1 MKPMPKPGVAI
12 EILPTVSERVAVVI
26 PCYRVRSHVLSV
38 LERIGP
44 EVDRIYV
51 IDDCC
56 PEGSGKLVESVCADP
71 RVRVLYHEQN
81 QGVGGA
87 VITGYR
93 KALEESCDVVVKIDG
108 DGQMA
113 PELIPLFVG
122 AILSGQADYSKG
134 NRFYNLESLAGMP
147 SVRLFG
153 NSVLSF
159 INKVPS
165 GYWDIM
171 DPTNGF
177 TAIHAEVLRLLP
189 LDKLDKRY
197 FFESDMLFR
206 LGTIR
211 AVVRDIPMDA
221 VYQDERSGLRV
232 RKVLVDF
239 PLKFVTRSIKR
250 IVYSYFLRDFNAAS
264 LQLVTGLLLLA
275 FSGAYAVYWW
285 FEYASHNAA
294 APFGTVMV
302 PTIAIILGI
311 QLLLSAISIDIQSV
325 PREPLHKIMMSRRR
339 VMRAARSSEEN
350 APAPQVGNL

>member
-1 MKPMPKPGVAI
+1 MPKAGSTI
-12 EILPTVSERVAVVI
+12 ELFPQHSERVAVVI
-26 PCYRVRSHVLSV
+26 PCYRVRNHILDVLK
-38 LERIGP
+38 RIGP
-44 EVDRIYV
+44 EVHAIYV
-51 IDDCC
+51 VDDCC
-56 PEGSGKLVESVCADP
+56 PEASGKLVESFCDDP
-71 RVRVLYHEQN
+71 RVQVLFHRQN

-87 VITGYR
+87 MVTGYR
-93 KALEESCDVVVKIDG
+93 RALQDNCDVVVKIDG

-113 PELIPLFVG
+113 PELIPMFVG
-122 AILSGQADYSKG
+122 AVLSGQADYSKG
-134 NRFYNLESLAGMP
+134 NRFYNLESLSTMP
-147 SVRLFG
+147 AIRLFG
-153 NSVLSF
+153 NSILSF
-159 INKVPS
+159 VNKVPS

-221 VYQDERSGLRV
+221 VYQDEQSSLRL
-232 RKVLVDF
+232 RKVLFDF
-239 PLKFVTRSIKR
+239 PLKFVTRSVKR

-275 FSGAYAVYWW
+275 LSAAYAVYWW
-285 FEYASHNAA
+285 FAYASQNAA

-325 PREPLHKIMMSRRR
+325 PREPLHKAMVSRRR
-339 VMRAARSSEEN
+339 VMREAGASDEI
-350 APAPQVGNL
+350 APSPQVGNL